1 MEKKIKYLKKK
12 EKIKKFYSESNYIF
26 NERLNFIKKMEKD
39 NIEFKLANKYSKI
52 WNNIKFKKCKYQK
65 AIYIFIKKYD
75 KSI

>member
-1 MEKKIKYLKKK
+1 MEREITYLKKN
-12 EKIKKFYSESNYIF
+12 EKIKQFYSESDYIF
-26 NERLNFIKKMEKD
+26 NERLKFIKKLEKD

-65 AIYIFIKKYD
+65 SIYIFIKKYD